1 MANKLKTLIKWVYSI
16 EPSWFRNNGWLNE
29 SIAGFTGTLIVMFAT
44 SGNVWQSVILFSF
57 VSVFYE
63 KEIDPNGWSIVDVL
77 MRVPGMI
84 LAVVLYKLL

>member
-1 MANKLKTLIKWVYSI
+1 MKKIMNFIYSL

-29 SIAGFTGTLIVMFAT
+29 SVAGFTGTLVLMLAT
-44 SGNVWQSVILFSF
+44 SGNVWLSLIVFTV

-77 MRVPGMI
+77 MRVPGML
-84 LAVVLYKLL
+84 LAVLLYRLL

>member
-1 MANKLKTLIKWVYSI
+1 MNFIYSL

-29 SIAGFTGTLIVMFAT
+29 SVAGFTGTLVLMLAT
-44 SGNVWQSVILFSF
+44 SGNVWLSLIVFTV

-63 KEIDPNGWSIVDVL
+63 KEIDPNGWSIADVL

>member
-1 MANKLKTLIKWVYSI
+1 MKKIMDFIYSL

-29 SIAGFTGTLIVMFAT
+29 SVAGFAGTLILMFAT
-44 SGNVWQSVILFSF
+44 SGSVWQSIILFSV

-84 LAVVLYKLL
+84 LAIVLYKLL

>member
-16 EPSWFRNNGWLNE
+16 EPSWFRNNGWINE
-29 SIAGFTGTLIVMFAT
+29 SVAGFVGTLVLMLAT
-44 SGNVWQSVILFSF
+44 SGNIWLSVIVFTI